1 MHWCNVLILY
11 GCSVITQKMYFCQSV
26 NMLNY
31 WGRLGTLA
39 TAYFQMIQGKKNTKR
54 NNYLFNTVLI
64 TFSIFG
70 FQNNISTLKTIIQV
84 EL

>member
-11 GCSVITQKMYFCQSV
+11 GCSVITQKIYFQQLV
-26 NMLNY
+26 NVLNY
-31 WGRLGTLA
+31 WGGLGTLA
-39 TAYFQMIQGKKNTKR
+39 TAYFQIIQGKKKKNR
-54 NNYLFNTVLI
+54 NNYLFNTVLA